1 MMKKITSVLLVFIM
15 VTFLAACGLGSGNST
30 APATGSNST
39 DSQADSGSKEEATH
53 KLKLSHAAAETHP
66 FHLGVV
72 KFVELVDEKTNGRIQ
87 ITIFPN
93 RQLGEERENLEN
105 VMNGT
110 LDMAMV
116 STPVMSAVTP
126 VFDALQ
132 LPFLLNTYDIEE
144 QALKTETAQKMLD
157 SLNELG
163 ITGLAYLEGGM
174 RHLGNNV
181 REIKEPADLE
191 GLKLRVVQSPLISDI
206 FATLN
211 ASPTPM
217 AYGEVYSALQTG
229 VIDGEETNLSTMYA
243 EKHLEVIKHF
253 TLAGQFPFPAAIII
267 NNKVLESIPEEDQK
281 LINEAA
287 AEATAYLF
295 EKIKSEDEKNLD
307 EIKKAG
313 VKVTELKN
321 VEEFIEMSR
330 PVYDTYMEKD
340 ALIKEFVEEVEK
352 LK

>member
-1 MMKKITSVLLVFIM
+1 MKKLTSIFLVFLM
-15 VTFLAACGLGSGNST
+15 MTFLTACGLGSGK
-30 APATGSNST
+30 PATQT
-39 DSQADSGSKEEATH
+39 SGSDKKESKPSTGAKEEATH
-53 KLKLSHAAAETHP
+53 KLKLSHAAAEAHP
-66 FHLGVV
+66 FHMGAL

-126 VFDALQ
+126 VFDSLQ
-132 LPFLLNTYDIEE
+132 LPFLLNTYDLEE

-181 REIKEPADLE
+181 REIKKPADLE

-206 FATLN
+206 FATLK

-253 TLAGQFPFPAAIII
+253 TLAGQFPFPGVILI
-267 NNKVLESIPEEDQK
+267 NNKVLKSIPEKDQK
-281 LINEAA
+281 LIKEAA

-295 EKIKSEDEKNLD
+295 EQIKSQDEKNLK
-307 EIKKAG
+307 EVKNAG
-313 VKVTELKN
+313 VKVTELQN
-321 VEEFIEMSR
+321 VDEFIEMAQ
-330 PVYDTYMEKD
+330 PVYKSYTQKHP
-340 ALIKEFVEEVEK
+340 LIKEFAEEVDK